1 MGTIPRD
8 CNVYNR
14 VTRKE
19 EVKEDQDHRVTRK
32 EEVKEDQER
41 KLPQEQGVLKR
52 EKVTG

>member
-1 MGTIPRD
+1 MEGLGTIPRD
-8 CNVYNR
+8 CNVYN
-14 VTRKE
+14 
-19 EVKEDQDHRVTRK
+19 RVTRK